1 MILIVKLILIFG
13 QNVYIWVYMSG
24 MKKKTDDN
32 LNIEEPMVANNSYNY
47 TPMVAMMGNQYA
59 NPSDF
64 DLLKLARKGIPKK
77 SLLALAKQISLTIEE
92 VASVLHISERTLQ
105 RYTPSTLVKTEYADR
120 AIELALLYER
130 GIDVLGSE
138 KAFSGWIKSP
148 NMALGGEIPFDLL
161 DTRIGFTMVSDI
173 LGRIEHGVFS

>member
-1 MILIVKLILIFG
+1 
-13 QNVYIWVYMSG
+13 
-24 MKKKTDDN
+24 MKKKVEAVSKV
-32 LNIEEPMVANNSYNY
+32 EEPMVAYGVSNY

-64 DLLKLARKGIPKK
+64 DLLKLARKGISKK

-92 VASVLHISERTLQ
+92 VAAVLHISERTLQ
-105 RYTPSTLVKTEYADR
+105 RYTPTTLVKTEYADR

-138 KAFSGWIKSP
+138 RAFSRWIKSP
-148 NMALGGEIPFDLL
+148 NFALGGEIPFNLL
-161 DTRIGFTMVSDI
+161 DTRIGFTMVLDI

>member
-1 MILIVKLILIFG
+1 
-13 QNVYIWVYMSG
+13 
-24 MKKKTDDN
+24 MKKIPDDVSKV
-32 LNIEEPMVANNSYNY
+32 EEPMVAYGVTNY
-47 TPMVAMMGNQYA
+47 SPMVAMMGHQYA
-59 NPSDF
+59 NPTDF
-64 DLLKLARKGIPKK
+64 DLLKLARKGISKK
-77 SLLALAKQISLTIEE
+77 SLLALAKKISLTIEE

-105 RYTPSTLVKTEYADR
+105 RYTPQTLVKTEYADR

-138 KAFSGWIKSP
+138 RAFSSWIKSP
-148 NMALGGEIPFDLL
+148 NLALGGEIPFNLL

>member
-1 MILIVKLILIFG
+1 
-13 QNVYIWVYMSG
+13 
-24 MKKKTDDN
+24 MKKKVES
-32 LNIEEPMVANNSYNY
+32 ISKVEEPMVAYGVPSY

-64 DLLKLARKGIPKK
+64 DLLKLARKGISKK

-92 VASVLHISERTLQ
+92 IAAVLHISERTLQ
-105 RYTPSTLVKTEYADR
+105 RYTPATLVKTEYADR

-138 KAFSGWIKSP
+138 RAFSHWIKSP
-148 NMALGGEIPFDLL
+148 NLALGGEIPFNLL
-161 DTRIGFTMVSDI
+161 DTRIGFTMVLDI